1 MAASREQILLAWEK
15 WDTAQPMTAEEQALL
30 TTDATGGRRIPDDP
44 GAAQL
49 KAFLAEHGHKPV
61 THKALSDLMQGQAEI
76 FADVTRPLR
85 RRIDALEAEVRAGH
99 ARILA
104 LEAEQ
109 KDHKDGD

>member
-1 MAASREQILLAWEK
+1 MAPTREQILSAWAK
-15 WDTAQPMTAEEQALL
+15 WDAAQPMTAEEQALL
-30 TTDATGGRRIPDDP
+30 TTDATGARHIPDDP
-44 GAAQL
+44 HAAQM

-76 FADVTRPLR
+76 FADVIRPLR

-99 ARILA
+99 ARVLA

-109 KDHKDGD
+109 EDYTDAD